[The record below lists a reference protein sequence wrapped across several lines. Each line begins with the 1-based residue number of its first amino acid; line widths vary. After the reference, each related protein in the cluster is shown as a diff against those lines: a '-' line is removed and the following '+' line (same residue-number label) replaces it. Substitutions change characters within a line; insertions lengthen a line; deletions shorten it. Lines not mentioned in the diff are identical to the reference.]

1 MVLILSGPLS
11 FLFLPSSIFFLF
23 NFIIQCCI
31 DWYLRLII
39 FLSNFYIVISISK
52 KFLRLGWCLIS

>member
-1 MVLILSGPLS
+1 
-11 FLFLPSSIFFLF
+11 LFLPSSIFFLF

-31 DWYLRLII
+31 DWDLGLII

-52 KFLRLGWCLIS
+52 KFLRLGWCLTS